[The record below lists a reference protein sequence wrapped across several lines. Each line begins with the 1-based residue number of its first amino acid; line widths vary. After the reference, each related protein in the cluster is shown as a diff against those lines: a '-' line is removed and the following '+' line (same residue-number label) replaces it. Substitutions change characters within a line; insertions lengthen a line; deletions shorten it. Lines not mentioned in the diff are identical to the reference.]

1 MSDLLTWVWN
11 VYYFIDG
18 ISWLFGVIAVGFIG
32 VVVGL
37 RKLMVYFW
45 PDLDTPLNKKL
56 RAAKFVDPCPFADP
70 RGSSAQVRAWEKL
83 QQNEESRD

>member
-1 MSDLLTWVWN
+1 MWGSVDWVQLRSIRGGGGMSDLLTWVWN

-18 ISWLFGVIAVGFIG
+18 VSWLFGVIAVGFIG

-45 PDLDTPLNKKL
+45 PELDTSLNKAL
-56 RAAKFVDPCPFADP
+56 RAAKNEARTSQR
-70 RGSSAQVRAWEKL
+70 RG
-83 QQNEESRD
+83 

>member
-18 ISWLFGVIAVGFIG
+18 VSWLFGVIAVGFIG

-37 RKLMVYFW
+37 RKLMVYCW
-45 PDLDTPLNKKL
+45 PDLDTSLNKKL
-56 RAAKFVDPCPFADP
+56 RAAKNEASTSQR
-70 RGSSAQVRAWEKL
+70 RG
-83 QQNEESRD
+83 